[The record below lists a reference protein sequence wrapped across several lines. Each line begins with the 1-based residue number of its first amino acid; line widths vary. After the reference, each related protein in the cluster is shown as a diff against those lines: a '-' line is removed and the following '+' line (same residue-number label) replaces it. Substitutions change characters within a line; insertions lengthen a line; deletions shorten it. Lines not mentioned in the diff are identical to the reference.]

1 MRILHTSD
9 WHLGRT
15 LENRSRQE
23 EQERFVD
30 ELCGIVREEKVDLVL
45 ITGDVF
51 DTVNPPAAAELLYYD
66 ALARLGEGGR
76 RAVVVLAGNHDS
88 PDRLCAARALA
99 ERHGVTLFGY
109 PYDDPGPYLP
119 GGHRVQRVAAGPG
132 WAEITVPGVEHPAVV
147 LALAYPSESRLRRLL
162 ADTLGEEEL
171 QRSYSDQVRRWFD
184 AASRRFRPDAVR
196 LAASHIYVA
205 GGVESVESER
215 PIQMGGAYTVAAQ
228 ALPSAAQYVALGH
241 LHRPQQVRSAPTVA
255 HYAGSPIAYSFGEA
269 SHAKSVTIVEAS
281 PGDREASVTTIP
293 IRAGRPLVVWQAR
306 NGLHEVERWVEE
318 GKDPDAWIDLEIHV
332 EHPLSLDQIQRL
344 RAMRPGIIHIRPV
357 VATAAAEVAA
367 AAERQSLSLEEQF
380 VRFYRAGRGGE
391 PPEALVR
398 LFLELAAEEE
408 EVAEP

>member
-30 ELCGIVREEKVDLVL
+30 ELCGIVREERVDLVL
-45 ITGDVF
+45 ITGDIF

-109 PYDDPGPYLP
+109 PYDDPGPCLP
-119 GGHRVQRVAAGPG
+119 GSHRVQRVAAGPG

-147 LALAYPSESRLRRLL
+147 LALAYPSESRLRKLL

-171 QRSYSDQVRRWFD
+171 QRSYSDQVRGWFES
-184 AASRRFRPDAVR
+184 ASSRFRPDAVR

-205 GGVESVESER
+205 GGAESVESER
-215 PIQMGGAYTVAAQ
+215 PIQMGGAYTVAPQ
-228 ALPSAAQYVALGH
+228 ALPAGAQYVALGH
-241 LHRPQQVRSAPTVA
+241 LHRPQQVRSAPAFTR
-255 HYAGSPIAYSFGEA
+255 YAGSPIAYSFGEA
-269 SHAKSVTIVEAS
+269 AYPKSVTIAEVS
-281 PGDREASVTTIP
+281 PGDREANVTTIP
-293 IRAGRPLVVWQAR
+293 VRSGRPLVLWQAR
-306 NGLHEVERWVEE
+306 GGLPEVERWVAE
-318 GKDPDAWIDLEIHV
+318 GKDPTAWIDLEVHV
-332 EHPLSLDQIQRL
+332 EHPLTLDQIQRL
-344 RAMRPGIIHIRPV
+344 RAMRPDFIHIRPV
-357 VATAAAEVAA
+357 VATAEAEVAA
-367 AAERQSLSLEEQF
+367 TAERQSLSLQEQF
-380 VRFYRAGRGGE
+380 VRFYQMSRGGE
-391 PPEALVR
+391 PSEELVR
-398 LFLELAAEEE
+398 LFLELATEEG
-408 EVAEP
+408 EVAES